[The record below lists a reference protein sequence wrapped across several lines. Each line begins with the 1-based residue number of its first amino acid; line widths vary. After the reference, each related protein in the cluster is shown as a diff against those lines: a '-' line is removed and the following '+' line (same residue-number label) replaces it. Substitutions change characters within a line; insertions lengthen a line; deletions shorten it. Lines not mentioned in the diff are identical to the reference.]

1 MKAGIA
7 TFVFVA
13 QSFITTAPPAPPVPA
28 VVVPPV
34 PVVVGVPPAPVVV
47 VVPPVPVVVGV
58 PPAPVVVGVPPAP
71 VVVGVPPAP
80 VVVGVPPAPVVVG
93 VPPVPV
99 PGWPPLAALLPPV
112 PPTESGL
119 VHPAAEAIAS
129 ASTGTHTPPKSKRPF
144 VLIGSRLPGSIASLN
159 AAVVTIGVQLAG
171 PGEDLRPRLDAG
183 DVLRRGEPAA
193 RDEV

>member
-34 PVVVGVPPAPVVV
+34 
-47 VVPPVPVVVGV
+47 
-58 PPAPVVVGVPPAP
+58 PVVVGVPPAP

-129 ASTGTHTPPKSKRPF
+129 A
-144 VLIGSRLPGSIASLN
+144 
-159 AAVVTIGVQLAG
+159 
-171 PGEDLRPRLDAG
+171 
-183 DVLRRGEPAA
+183 
-193 RDEV
+193 

>member
-34 PVVVGVPPAPVVV
+34 
-47 VVPPVPVVVGV
+47 
-58 PPAPVVVGVPPAP
+58 P

-144 VLIGSRLPGSIASLN
+144 V
-159 AAVVTIGVQLAG
+159 
-171 PGEDLRPRLDAG
+171 
-183 DVLRRGEPAA
+183 
-193 RDEV
+193 